1 MRNLA
6 RQICGSI
13 ATLSERN
20 ASGAPAQRKVLD
32 NGSCECLGRAFQFHH
47 QSPHDSPHKVYT
59 VGNGHP
65 QL

>member
-6 RQICGSI
+6 GQICGSI

-20 ASGAPAQRKVLD
+20 VSDAPARRKVWD
-32 NGSCECLGRAFQFHH
+32 NGSYECLGLAFQFHH
-47 QSPHDSPHKVYT
+47 QSSHDSPHKVYT